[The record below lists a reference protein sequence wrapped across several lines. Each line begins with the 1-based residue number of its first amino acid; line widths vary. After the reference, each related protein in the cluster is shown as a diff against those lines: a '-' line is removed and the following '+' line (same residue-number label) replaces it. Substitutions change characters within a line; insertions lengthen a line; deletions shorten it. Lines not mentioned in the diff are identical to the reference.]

1 MTSRIDQPTTLPGPT
16 RQARKAEDT
25 DTRQAL
31 QRHDPEFYKKKDD
44 KEDAPGFKDPYEDL
58 ADVSVPALKNFLL
71 GLLDKIGG
79 PQTPASPPQGSGE
92 APRTAAS
99 PQAAAAVSAYQ
110 AGARRGV
117 AAPPPLPPAVPPT
130 APVVESPA
138 TALDQAAA
146 NLDRAEV
153 LALIRELD
161 QLYAQGI
168 TAIALEK
175 GDGFL
180 ASIRAGI
187 DRARNA

>member
-1 MTSRIDQPTTLPGPT
+1 MISRIDQQPNIPKPPAD
-16 RQARKAEDT
+16 ARKTDDS

-44 KEDAPGFKDPYEDL
+44 DKDRPGFRDPYEDL

-79 PQTPASPPQGSGE
+79 GNAGPSAPTHISEPARAAATPQT
-92 APRTAAS
+92 
-99 PQAAAAVSAYQ
+99 AAAMNAYQ
-110 AGARRGV
+110 RRATG
-117 AAPPPLPPAVPPT
+117 APPPPPPPAQT
-130 APVVESPA
+130 DTPVS
-138 TALDQAAA
+138 ALDQAAA
-146 NLDRAEV
+146 GLDRATV
-153 LALIRELD
+153 LDLIRDLD
-161 QLYAQGI
+161 RLSASGI

-187 DRARNA
+187 DRALNS